1 MRIGI
6 EATCWQNTRGYGRH
20 ARGLLSALVRMD
32 QSNCYVFFLDAQDSL
47 ASLPAEAEVRVV
59 RNAVPAA
66 VAASAGGHR
75 SVLDLWKMSRA
86 MSAQEFDLLLFPTVY
101 SYVPVLSRAKKVVMI
116 HDIIAETYPD
126 LTVPRTSARLL
137 WNIKVAVGRWQADAI
152 VTVSE
157 YSRKGILERFKTAPE
172 RVFVVGEANDPIF
185 RVIDDPQPSVQL
197 RALGIVPGVRSV
209 VYVGGFGPHKNL
221 ETLLAA
227 FATLVLQSEFADVIL
242 IMVGE
247 YKKEVFHSYFQTIE
261 KQVQELGLTNRVIFT
276 GYLSDDDL
284 VILLNLATVLTLP
297 SLMEGFGLPAV
308 EAAACGCPVIATE
321 ASPLPGL
328 LGEGALY
335 IDPTDVQG
343 LQRALNQ
350 VLTSGTLRQ
359 RMRAAGVAAAKR
371 LTWDAAANQLMQV
384 LNKVSMS

>member
-1 MRIGI
+1 MRIGVD
-6 EATCWQNTRGYGRH
+6 ATCWQNSRGYGRH

-32 QSNCYVFFLDAQDSL
+32 QSNLYVFFLDAQESL
-47 ASLPAEAEVRVV
+47 PNLPAEAEVRVV
-59 RNAVPAA
+59 RNALPAA
-66 VAASAGGHR
+66 LAASADGHR

-126 LTVPRTSARLL
+126 LTVPKTSARLL

-350 VLTSGTLRQ
+350 VLTSEALRQ